1 MLWRKRASYPGCPTT
16 TGWASRLR
24 SCIKAAG
31 RGITQV
37 LSACLAVLSMIGLGA
52 LSSFTFGLVLEAVQ
66 RTPASAPP
74 SMFGFSYNHGITIE
88 VRPDSTF
95 SYEESGSVPARL
107 GEDRVFIPE
116 RLCAEGRFHTT
127 PGGPSAEITRQRSID
142 GSTVTWNVTLRW
154 RPGEEF
160 SGIRTVCLR
169 HANSPCNEE
178 FTTRAI
184 RLRKAGSPP
193 APPRRPI

>member
-1 MLWRKRASYPGCPTT
+1 M
-16 TGWASRLR
+16 
-24 SCIKAAG
+24 
-31 RGITQV
+31 V
-37 LSACLAVLSMIGLGA
+37 GLGA

-116 RLCAEGRFHTT
+116 RLCAEGRFHAT

-184 RLRKAGSPP
+184 RLRKGSPP
-193 APPRRPI
+193 APPLRPS